1 MINTK
6 NHVIV
11 KNILDYTLYDEVN
24 VEKRIFVSWDFFEL
38 AAIDLYNKIREY
50 EEKNRMK
57 FENIYA
63 LPRGGLCL
71 GVKLSYMMKLPIIT
85 DKGKIDSKTLVVD
98 DCTDTGQTL
107 SSYKDNITVVM
118 FHKPSSSFKPNI
130 FFKETEKQINFCWES
145 KEERN

>member
-1 MINTK
+1 MINTN

-11 KNILDYTLYDEVN
+11 KNIMDYTLYDEVDI
-24 VEKRIFVSWDFFEL
+24 EKRLFVSWELFEL
-38 AAIDLYNKIREY
+38 AAVDLYNKVREH
-50 EEKNRMK
+50 EEKNNMK
-57 FENIYA
+57 FESIYA

-71 GVKLSYMMKLPIIT
+71 GAKLSYMMKLPIIA
-85 DKGKIDSKTLVVD
+85 DKANVTQKTLVVD

-107 SSYKDNITVVM
+107 SIYKDNTTVVM
-118 FHKPSSSFKPNI
+118 FHKHSSSFKPNI